1 MKDLG
6 YFKGE
11 KCNRNGCNGIIDEH
25 EKEGECI
32 CHINPPCSYCTTQTS
47 YCPKCGWSAS
57 EEEYEYHLNRKQE
70 PFVYKH
76 KTEEE
81 RFNELKD
88 GEFGYIYVASGS
100 SIICRIRGKHP
111 NMKPKEIYE

>member
-25 EKEGECI
+25 EKEGECT

-57 EEEYEYHLNRKQE
+57 EEEYEYHLNRKQA

-76 KTEEE
+76 KTES
-81 RFNELKD
+81 RNS
-88 GEFGYIYVASGS
+88 YILPIVFLRKICY
-100 SIICRIRGKHP
+100 SIDARRKR
-111 NMKPKEIYE
+111 